1 MDLSFLA
8 VVAISL
14 CLISAMISVRMWSS
28 GASVRKIAASIIHV
42 WLAITAWI
50 VLFRWLASMIDARTE
65 AGVRSD
71 PAGMILRLAHLE
83 GGTRVWAVVV
93 VGLSVAILAHLL
105 WSMQRAM
112 RGRTG
117 S

>member
-14 CLISAMISVRMWSS
+14 CLISAMIFVRMWSS
-28 GASVRKIAASIIHV
+28 GASARRIASSIGHV

-50 VLFRWLASMIDARTE
+50 VLFTWLASMIDAPTE
-65 AGVRSD
+65 AGARRD
-71 PAGMILRLAHLE
+71 PAGMIIRLIHLE
-83 GGTRVWAVVV
+83 GGTRVWAVAVI
-93 VGLSVAILAHLL
+93 GLSVAILAHLL
-105 WSMQRAM
+105 WSMQRTM

>member
-8 VVAISL
+8 VVTISL
-14 CLISAMISVRMWSS
+14 CLISAMVSVRMWGS
-28 GASVRKIAASIIHV
+28 GASVGRIAASIIHV

-50 VLFRWLASMIDARTE
+50 VLFRWLASMIAARTE

-71 PAGMILRLAHLE
+71 PAGMIVRLAHLE

-112 RGRTG
+112 RGSTG